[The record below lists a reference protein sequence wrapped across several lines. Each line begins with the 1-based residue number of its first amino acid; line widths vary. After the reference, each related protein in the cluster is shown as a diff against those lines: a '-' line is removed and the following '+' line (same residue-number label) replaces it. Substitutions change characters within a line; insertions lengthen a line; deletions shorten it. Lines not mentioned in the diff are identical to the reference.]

1 MASVEGL
8 ACSAATQ
15 GEAERA
21 TKLFGAMDTL
31 YEAMNYNETPED
43 RGGRASY
50 LEAARSQLE
59 DAAWAEGRAM
69 MLEETVSY
77 ALNEGA
83 CT

>member
-1 MASVEGL
+1 VVSASAPSISFEIV
-8 ACSAATQ
+8 
-15 GEAERA
+15 

-31 YEAMNYNETPED
+31 YEAINYNETPAD

-59 DAAWAEGRAM
+59 EAAWDAAWAEGRAM

-83 CT
+83 GT